1 MTSGIRRQSHDERA
15 GLPGLAVLE
24 SIQDML
30 AVRLAL
36 QTTVRLRRLWRIA
49 GIAAAMTLTGI
60 LGLPQAQA
68 ARVASMSPQDTVS
81 QVRQVVLTFDEAMV
95 RFGDAAAPAPAQ
107 VRCESTEATPK
118 GQGRWRD
125 AKTWLY
131 DFEQDLPASTRCR
144 VDVIPALRAVSGTA
158 FSGST
163 QYRFHTGGPYPLSV
177 RPYEGAEI
185 EENQVFA
192 LRLTGTIDA
201 KSALDNVWC
210 EASGIGN
217 RIPVQL
223 ADAATRKALL
233 GHFHWEKDAARV
245 LMLSCAQAL
254 PAAAKMQLVYGAGVA
269 GPNGV
274 RNESEKR
281 FDFTVHDPF
290 TASFACER
298 ENASAPCTPLS
309 PLRIDFN
316 APISRDQADAIRIKT
331 PTASLTPTFKA
342 DDHSTEVQ
350 SVTFA
355 APLQIDTSLTVTL
368 PPNLHDV
375 TGRALTNADL
385 FPLATRTA
393 ALPPLA
399 KFSSGTFGIIERFA
413 EPNMPTI
420 VPVTLR
426 QIEIPASAAATS
438 ASASS
443 ANGSAGTP
451 QRTDGARL
459 NTLRIDDDT
468 AVRQWMS
475 LVERFDSGTMTVKS
489 IENARL
495 GLLAKG
501 QHPVYPPPA
510 PGEPQPKPQ
519 DRDVD
524 LRSLSLLLGQ
534 SGVQPM
540 TVPIDPADK
549 AGATR
554 PFEVVGIPIRTP
566 GFYVLELASGALGRS
581 LLAENK
587 AMFVRTAVL
596 VTNLGVH
603 FKQGRDNS
611 LVWVT
616 SLDKGLPVPNAQVR
630 VSDCNG
636 EELAS
641 GMTDAQGLYRID
653 STLIEKRPCDYRS
666 GLDGLFVSARVN
678 DPKTGPDMAFVKSSW
693 NHGIESWRFDVP
705 TDMGRSPTVQ
715 ATAVFDRTLFRAGET
730 VSMKFFMRK
739 ETLTGLAFPT
749 DFPARAVLTH
759 LGSGEMVRLP
769 LTWNDDHTADI
780 AYDIPKAAKL
790 GEYSVAL
797 ESGDDNA
804 PNHRYDAGTFRV
816 EAFRLPVFKGTIS
829 VRDEKA
835 HPLTSVKEVPL
846 SVQIDYTSGGGAA
859 KLPVQVSAMTRATSA
874 PFTDRY
880 PGFSFAPYRPGRDS
894 NNDDDSG
901 GDADGGGDSH
911 SGATPAS
918 ADPDATRL
926 VADKL
931 PLTLDRNG
939 AGTLTLKGLPSV
951 DAPRAL
957 SMEARFADPNGEVQT
972 LRGSTI
978 LWPAA
983 VAVGIRTAG
992 WIAVGQKLPLD
1003 VVAVDLQGKPR
1014 TSVPIEVKG
1023 VSRTTTSTRKRMV
1036 GGFYAYDN
1044 HDETQDLGVLCKG
1057 TTDAQGR
1064 LHCDA
1069 ALSKTGNVQLVAVTK
1084 DGDGH
1089 SANAAASVWVTREE
1103 DMWFGGD
1110 NTDRIDVIPEQRD
1123 YEPGDM
1129 ARFQVRMPFHE
1140 ARALVAVERAGVM
1153 ETHVVTLEGK
1163 QPSIALKVGDDWG
1176 PNVYVSVLAIRGRL
1190 HEVPWYSFFTWGWK
1204 SPVHWAKSFW
1214 GEGRAYRPPTTL
1226 IDLSKP
1232 TFRYGLAEIRVGTRA
1247 HRLDVAVTSDAARYP
1262 VRGKA
1267 RVTVHVTLPDGKPA
1281 PAGTKIA
1288 LAAVDEAQLELMPNQ
1303 SWNLL
1308 DAMLQRRA
1316 YGVETATAQM
1326 EVVGRRHFGRKAVPA
1341 GGGGGSAPTRELFD
1355 TLLLWSPNV
1364 VLDANGS
1371 ATVTVPLND
1380 SLTRFR
1386 VVAIAAVGAN
1396 RFGTGSTSF
1405 VATQDLQL
1413 ISGLPPLVRVG
1424 DTYRAQFTVRNTT
1437 ERPMTVLVT
1446 PRIDGPLGDAVMAA
1460 NATTASGTGIA
1471 PRTVKLA
1478 PGAAQE
1484 VAWTL
1489 TVPPPAEAAPSST
1502 ASAPIATSATA
1513 VGGSAGAAL
1522 AVAANGRDILR
1533 WHVEAR
1539 EQATQGPNVSP
1550 SAPATPALASDAL
1563 NITEDVIPAVPV
1575 TVQQAMLAQ
1584 VDGTLSVPIGAP
1596 SGAIADTGTSGTSV
1610 LRGGIAVSLRATLAD
1625 GLPGVTRWLQRYPYD
1640 CLEQQASRA
1649 IGLRDLVQWQAV
1661 ASRMPSYLDADGL
1674 PSYFPPSDDT
1684 AAHGSPTLAAY
1695 LLVLADEARHL
1706 DPRFA
1711 MPDDLRG
1718 RLVDGLLAF
1727 VQGRVTRDIWAPR
1740 EDRDLRKL
1748 AAIESLS
1755 RYGAARSAMLDSIT
1769 LTPDR
1774 WPTSA
1779 VLDYAAILSRVQD
1792 VPQRDA
1798 KRTAVDQIL
1807 RARLSWQ
1814 GTQLVF
1820 TTADTDDLWWLMTGT
1835 ETNAERMLL
1844 GFLDEPGWQEELPRI
1859 ATGLLAMQHNG
1870 AWSTTTANAL
1880 GSLAIARF
1888 SQKFEREP
1896 VSGSTLVSL
1905 GGNDRTLNWPV
1916 GNAHASLAALLPWP
1930 SGQAGKAT
1938 PATAAPTAV
1947 ASGPASGGIGGLRVV
1962 QQGSGKPWAT
1972 IESLAALPVTAPFA
1986 SGYRIKKTVTAVSPA
2001 VKGRYTRG
2009 DVLRVH
2015 LEIDADAP
2023 MTWVVVNDPVA
2034 AGSTILGSGLG
2045 RDSEIA
2051 TRGEGQGSNDS
2062 TWPDFIERGFDGY
2075 RAYFSYVPKG
2085 HFSVD
2090 YTVRLNNVGTFGLPP
2105 TRVEALY
2112 APSVYGITPNAPVT
2126 VAPMS
2131 DAEPS

>member
-1 MTSGIRRQSHDERA
+1 MTSAHKRQSRNKRTGRREYAVFSRA
-15 GLPGLAVLE
+15 KTMLDTLA
-24 SIQDML
+24 
-30 AVRLAL
+30 ARLAPPRAIPLARL
-36 QTTVRLRRLWRIA
+36 QRAARIA
-49 GIAAAMTLTGI
+49 AVVAFSAA

-68 ARVASMSPQDTVS
+68 ARVASMSPQGTVS
-81 QVRQVVLTFDEAMV
+81 QVHQVVLTFDEAMV

-107 VRCESTEATPK
+107 VRCESTEAAPK

-131 DFEQDLPASTRCR
+131 DFAQDLPASTRCSI
-144 VDVIPALRAVSGTA
+144 DVNPGLHAVSGTA
-158 FSGST
+158 FSGT
-163 QYRFHTGGPYPLSV
+163 AQYRFHTGGPYPV
-177 RPYEGAEI
+177 TIRPYEGDSI
-185 EENQVFA
+185 EENQVFV
-192 LRLTGTIDA
+192 LRLTGTVDS
-201 KSALDNVWC
+201 KSAVDNVWC

-217 RIPVQL
+217 RIPVQM
-223 ADAATRKALL
+223 ADAATRKTLL
-233 GHFHWEKDAARV
+233 AHFHWEKDAAHV
-245 LMLSCAQAL
+245 LTLSCAQTL
-254 PAAAKMQLVYGAGVA
+254 PSAAKMQLVYGAGVA
-269 GPNGV
+269 GTNGV
-274 RNESEKR
+274 RNDAERR

-290 TASFACER
+290 AASFSCER

-316 APISRDQADAIRIKT
+316 APISRAQADAIRIKT
-331 PTASLTPTFKA
+331 PTGSLSPTFKS
-342 DDHSTEVQ
+342 DDHSSEVQ
-350 SVTFA
+350 SVSFA
-355 APLQIDTSLTVTL
+355 VPLPIDTALTVTL

-375 TGRALTNADL
+375 AGRAPTNADL
-385 FPLATRTA
+385 FPLSTRTA

-413 EPNMPTI
+413 EPDMPAI

-426 QIEIPASAAATS
+426 QIEMPVS
-438 ASASS
+438 ASASPAS
-443 ANGSAGTP
+443 HADAPRTP
-451 QRTDGARL
+451 EGAQL

-468 AVRQWMS
+468 AIRQWMN
-475 LVERFDSGTMTVKS
+475 LVERFDNGTMTVKS
-489 IENARL
+489 IESTRP

-501 QHPVYPPPA
+501 QHPVYPPPD

-519 DRDVD
+519 DRDIDV
-524 LRSLSLLLGQ
+524 RSLSLLVGQ
-534 SGVQPM
+534 SAAQAM
-540 TVPIDPADK
+540 TVPVGPDSK
-549 AGATR
+549 TATAR
-554 PFEVVGIPIRTP
+554 PFEVVGIPIQTP

-630 VSDCNG
+630 ISDCNG
-636 EELAS
+636 DELAS
-641 GMTDAQGLYRID
+641 GVTDAQGLYRID
-653 STLIEKRPCDYRS
+653 SSLVEKRRCDYRT

-693 NHGIESWRFDVP
+693 NQGIESWRFDVP
-705 TDMGRSPTVQ
+705 TDTSRTPTVL

-730 VSMKFFMRK
+730 VSMKFFLRR
-739 ETLTGLAFPT
+739 ETLTGLDFPT
-749 DFPARAVLTH
+749 DYPARAVLTH

-769 LTWNDDHTADI
+769 LTWNDDHTADL
-780 AYDIPKAAKL
+780 AYAIPKAAKL
-790 GEYSVAL
+790 GQYSVAL
-797 ESGDDNA
+797 EAGDENA
-804 PNHRYDAGTFRV
+804 PNRHYDAGSFRV

-835 HPLTSVKEVPL
+835 HPLAGVTEVPL
-846 SVQIDYTSGGGAA
+846 SVQIDYSSGGGAA
-859 KLPVQVSAMTRATSA
+859 KLPVQISAMTQATSA

-880 PGFSFAPYRPGRDS
+880 PGFSFAPYRPGRD
-894 NNDDDSG
+894 NAADDENG
-901 GDADGGGDSH
+901 GDGADGGDDSH
-911 SGATPAS
+911 SGATPTA
-918 ADPDATRL
+918 ADPDARRL
-926 VADKL
+926 VADKV

-939 AGTLTLKGLPSV
+939 AGTLTLKGLPRI

-957 SMEARFADPNGEVQT
+957 SLEARFADPNGEVQT
-972 LRGSTI
+972 LRSSTT

-1014 TSVPIEVKG
+1014 ASVPIEVKG
-1023 VSRTTTSTRKRMV
+1023 ISRTTTSTRKRMV

-1069 ALSKTGNVQLVAVTK
+1069 ALTKTGNVQLVAAAK

-1089 SANAAASVWVTREE
+1089 SANASASVWVTREE

-1123 YEPGDM
+1123 YEPGDT

-1204 SPVHWAKSFW
+1204 SPVHWVKSFW
-1214 GEGRAYRPPTTL
+1214 GEGRTYRPPTTL

-1247 HRLDVAVTSDAARYP
+1247 HRLDVTVTSDAARYP

-1267 RVTVHVTLPDGKPA
+1267 QVNVHVALPDGKPA

-1288 LAAVDEAQLELMPNQ
+1288 LAAVDAALLELMPNQ

-1364 VLDANGS
+1364 VLDANGN

-1446 PRIDGPLGDAVMAA
+1446 PRIDGPLGSAIMAA
-1460 NATTASGTGIA
+1460 NATAASGAGVL

-1489 TVPPPAEAAPSST
+1489 TVPPPADTAPTPT
-1502 ASAPIATSATA
+1502 AATA
-1513 VGGSAGAAL
+1513 VAASATSTGGSAGAAMAL
-1522 AVAANGRDILR
+1522 AANGHDVLR
-1533 WHVEAR
+1533 WHVEAH
-1539 EQATQGPNVSP
+1539 EQAVEGQH
-1550 SAPATPALASDAL
+1550 ATPPGQAAPTLAGDAL
-1563 NITEDVIPAVPV
+1563 NVSEDVIPAVPV

-1584 VDGTLSVPIGAP
+1584 VDDTLTVPIGAP
-1596 SGAIADTGTSGTSV
+1596 AGAIVDTNASGASTI
-1610 LRGGIAVSLRATLAD
+1610 RGGIAVSLRATLAD

-1649 IGLRDLVQWQAV
+1649 LGLRDLTQWQAV
-1661 ASRMPSYLDADGL
+1661 QSRMPSYLDTDGL
-1674 PSYFPPSDDT
+1674 PTYFPPYDDS

-1695 LLVLADEARHL
+1695 LLVLSDEARHL

-1711 MPDDLRG
+1711 MPNDLRG

-1727 VQGRVTRDIWAPR
+1727 VEGRLTRDIWAPR

-1748 AAIESLS
+1748 AAIEALS

-1779 VLDYAAILSRVQD
+1779 VLDYAAILSRLQD
-1792 VPQRDA
+1792 IPQRDA
-1798 KRTAVDQIL
+1798 KRAAVDQIL

-1820 TTADTDDLWWLMTGT
+1820 TTADNDDLWWLMTGS

-1844 GFLDEPGWQEELPRI
+1844 GFLDDPGWQEALPRI
-1859 ATGLLAMQHNG
+1859 ATGLLAMQRNG

-1888 SQKFEREP
+1888 SQKFERTP
-1896 VSGSTLVSL
+1896 VSGATLVTL
-1905 GGNDRTLNWPV
+1905 GGSDRTLGWPT
-1916 GNAHASLAALLPWP
+1916 GSTNTSLATMLPWP
-1930 SGQAGKAT
+1930 SGQAAK
-1938 PATAAPTAV
+1938 TAA
-1947 ASGPASGGIGGLRVV
+1947 ASSDAGVGGVRIV

-1972 IESLAALPVTAPFA
+1972 IESLAAVPVGAPFA
-1986 SGYRIKKTVTAVSPA
+1986 AGYRIKKTVTAVSPA

-2009 DVLRVH
+2009 DVLRVR

-2023 MTWVVVNDPVA
+2023 MTWVVVNDPVPS
-2034 AGSTILGSGLG
+2034 GSTILGSGLG

-2051 TRGEGQGSNDS
+2051 TQGEGQGANDR

-2075 RAYFSYVPKG
+2075 RAYFGYVPKG

-2112 APSVYGITPNAPVT
+2112 APSMYGITPNAPVT